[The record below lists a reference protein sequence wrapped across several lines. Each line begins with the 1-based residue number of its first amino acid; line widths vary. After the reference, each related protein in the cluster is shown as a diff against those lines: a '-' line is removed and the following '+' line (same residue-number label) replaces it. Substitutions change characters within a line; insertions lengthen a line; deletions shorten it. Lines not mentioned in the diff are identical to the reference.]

1 MLFTSLLQ
9 LEPYC
14 SLLAQS
20 QWLYNDLC
28 LNIII
33 EGVVSVPTIPRLQ
46 EMVEQAWQE
55 GQHNGGVS

>member
-20 QWLYNDLC
+20 QWFYIDLC

-55 GQHNGGVS
+55 GQHNVGVL